1 MGLWQTLCTCAG
13 CAIGA
18 ACVIMTGGTASAVV
32 VPLLIA
38 SGGGAIAGNLIG
50 SKLDQEETKTKN
62 QAKDLEIRG
71 QTIETLK
78 KDNEKLH
85 TEINELKNK
94 HEELDSE
101 EKQKEKE
108 LEHAK
113 NKANDSSLSEEER
126 TKWRRKVVVLE
137 EELGNIRNEKK
148 EIADKIKDL
157 NNRIKDNNKNITS
170 VGKGSD
176 DGDKKGI
183 MAFLTLENILICL
196 AIYAVWQIAIKDD
209 RRY

>member
-78 KDNEKLH
+78 KDNEKAH
-85 TEINELKNK
+85 TEINELKNR
-94 HEELDSE
+94 HEQQEKIN
-101 EKQKEKE
+101 KQKEKE
-108 LEHAK
+108 LEEAR
-113 NKANDSSLSEEER
+113 NKANDPNLSEEDR
-126 TKWRRKVVVLE
+126 TYWRNRVVVLE
-137 EELGNIRNEKK
+137 GELNQGKDKSKNLLNE
-148 EIADKIKDL
+148 IKDL
-157 NNRIKDNNKNITS
+157 EDRIKDNNKNITS
-170 VGKGSD
+170 VGSGSN
-176 DGDKKGI
+176 GKDKKGI